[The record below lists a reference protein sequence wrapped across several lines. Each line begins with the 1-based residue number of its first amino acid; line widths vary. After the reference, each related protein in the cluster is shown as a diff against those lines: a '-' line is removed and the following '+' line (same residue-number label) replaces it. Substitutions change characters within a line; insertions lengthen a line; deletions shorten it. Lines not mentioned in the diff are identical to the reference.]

1 MANRPRQPATRE
13 QPRSAFSLVEILI
26 VVVIVA
32 ILAAVVAPR
41 LSAITQRPAR
51 GAALALGE
59 LLTAA
64 AQRDALTS
72 QPLAIEFDQPSNTIA
87 LLAPAR
93 GAALDAPANAT
104 LVRDAIIQPADLGDA
119 RVVEVFADGAT
130 VDATAGFRIEFRS
143 GAARPT
149 ITIMLSDRR
158 DPDGVDPVV
167 VELAADASRAV
178 VRAVG
183 DQGESD
189 ATDLDAMGKGEEP
202 W

>member
-1 MANRPRQPATRE
+1 MANRSRQPATRV
-13 QPRSAFSLVEILI
+13 QQRSAFSLVETLI

-72 QPLAIEFDQPSNTIA
+72 QPLAIEFDTASNTVA

-93 GAALDAPANAT
+93 GTRLDEAASGALA
-104 LVRDAIIQPADLGDA
+104 RDAIIQPADLGEA
-119 RVVEVFADGAT
+119 RVVEVLADGAM
-130 VDATAGFRIEFRS
+130 VDASAGFRIEFRS
-143 GAARPT
+143 GALRPS
-149 ITIMLSDRR
+149 ITVLLSDRR

-178 VRAVG
+178 VRTLGV
-183 DQGESD
+183 QGESD
-189 ATDLDAMGKGEEP
+189 AIDLDAMGKGEEP